1 MAYLTKS
8 RFKLAHECETK
19 LFYYR
24 KPEYADQSADD
35 PFLLELAKGGYQVG
49 ELAKYYF
56 ADDAS
61 EITVTE
67 TRNEEALEE
76 TNRRIARGDRKI
88 AEASVRFENLF
99 IRTDLLEIDTSKKA
113 IRFYEV
119 KSKSWDASD
128 KFCSLDREGN
138 IRGLQT
144 EWKSYL
150 YDVAFQKYV
159 LIKAFPGYAI
169 NAFLTVVNK
178 ESHASVDGL
187 NQLFRVRKNGDRYE
201 IVPNPGINRDDL
213 GTPVLINLP
222 MDEIAAWIMNSPVES
237 ANFPDYSFSDYVN
250 VLSEVCLNGRKI
262 ESMPSKRCKKCQF
275 HTKSPEQD
283 AALRSGIKEC
293 WTERLEITPQ
303 QFARPKVISIF
314 GLSAPKLLD
323 NLMGSNKFFISD
335 VAESDIYTAEQ
346 VGGRGMSWNERRWK
360 QVEKVQANDHS
371 FYLDKDGLRAEMD
384 SWKWPLHF
392 IDFETS
398 SPALPFTS
406 GSAPYEGIAFQ
417 YSHHTISRTKNGSY
431 SIEHRNQFL
440 HTVQGVNPNL
450 DFIRELKRDLSEDEG
465 TIFRYHRHEN
475 TYLRMIHSQLQWPV
489 YNGTGDR
496 DDLLTFI
503 DSITQNK
510 INTKENRS
518 GPRNMVDLW
527 ELVARYYYP
536 PHAEGSTSLKKILP
550 AAIHDSSFLR
560 GKYSMPVCGRN
571 REVNSRNFDEQ
582 TWIDPAYNNDP
593 YKKLPPVFENFTREE
608 LDEMF
613 NDMDDLA
620 DGGAAMMAY
629 AKLQFVETPD
639 DQRNAIR
646 EALYKYCELDTL
658 AMVMLWEFWNNE
670 LNN

>member
-8 RFKLAHECETK
+8 RFKLAQECETK

-56 ADDAS
+56 ADNLG

-67 TRNEEALEE
+67 TRNEQALEE
-76 TNRRIARGDRKI
+76 TNLRIARGDRKI
-88 AEASVRFENLF
+88 AEAAVRFENLF
-99 IRTDLLEIDTSKKA
+99 IRTDLLDIDTARKEIK
-113 IRFYEV
+113 FFEV
-119 KSKSWDASD
+119 KSRSWDSED
-128 KFCSLDREGN
+128 KLCSLDKEGK
-138 IRGLQT
+138 IKGLQSD
-144 EWKSYL
+144 WKSYL

-159 LIKAFPGYAI
+159 LMMAFPDYKVSS
-169 NAFLTVVNK
+169 FLTVVNK
-178 ESHASVDGL
+178 ETRASVDGL
-187 NQLFRVRKNGDRYE
+187 NQFFRVRKNGERFE
-201 IVPNPGINRDDL
+201 IIPNPGINREDL

-222 MDEIAAWIMNSPVES
+222 MDEIADWIMNSPVES

-275 HTKSPEQD
+275 HTISPEQD
-283 AALRSGIKEC
+283 AALRNGMKEC

-314 GLSAPKLLD
+314 GLYAPKLLD

-335 VAESDIYTAEQ
+335 VAESDIYTTEKAAE
-346 VGGRGMSWNERRWK
+346 RGMTWNDRRWK
-360 QVEKVQANDHS
+360 QIEKVQANDHS
-371 FYLDKDGLRAEMD
+371 FYLDKDGLKAEMD
-384 SWKWPLHF
+384 TWRWPLHF

-398 SPALPFTS
+398 MPALPFIA

-417 YSHHTISRTKNGSY
+417 YSHHMVSKTKNGGY
-431 SIEHRNQFL
+431 RIEHKNQFL
-440 HTVQGVNPNL
+440 HTEQGVNPNL
-450 DFIRELKRDLSEDEG
+450 DFIRELKRDLSEDQG

-475 TYLRMIHSQLQWPV
+475 NYLRIIRNQLQWPV
-489 YNGTGDR
+489 YNGIGDR
-496 DDLLTFI
+496 DDLIAFI

-510 INTKENRS
+510 INAKETRY
-518 GPRNMVDLW
+518 GTRNMADLW
-527 ELVARYYYP
+527 ELVAHYYYS
-536 PHAEGSTSLKKILP
+536 PHAEGSTSLKRILP
-550 AAIHDSSFLR
+550 AAIHDSPFLR
-560 GKYSMPVCGRN
+560 NKYSLPVCGRN
-571 REVNSRNFDEQ
+571 REVTSRNFDEQ
-582 TWIDPAYNNDP
+582 IWIDPAFNNDP
-593 YKKLPPVFENFTREE
+593 YKKLPPVFDNFTREE

-629 AKLQFVETPD
+629 AKLQFVDTPD

-646 EALYKYCELDTL
+646 EALLKYCELDTL

-670 LNN
+670 IEN